1 MYKKLHVTYSQSKS
15 WRHDLTLE
23 YNINET
29 PIAQRWAKLLDEAS
43 KKYTIDNPE
52 RMYGFD
58 TLEIERIKAVNAINQ
73 CVDTINNYRPGFV
86 KRRMTPELIQD
97 DLNYLHHIFEVY
109 HGMLNEPHEFFV
121 SAPVDV
127 QRALGQ
133 LNLEV
138 HRCEAMAEGTVRK
151 MMPTHL
157 VTYYDQP
164 RGPGIRT
171 LEDADYEHFTDHVEF
186 GTVYLLYVE
195 IGKTLQDM
203 AIDDDHHIG
212 DEAYKPFRHYAADF
226 VIRYF
231 GTKTETVNNFRKMYK
246 KHYDENKEF
255 YDARYDYGHIY
266 NRPGNI
272 PLAKLQTH
280 LSPEQVITEIQKRQ
294 FVSSVTLT

>member
-1 MYKKLHVTYSQSKS
+1 MYKKMHVTYSGDD
-15 WRHDLTLE
+15 DLTLT

-29 PIAQRWAKLLDEAS
+29 SIAQRWASLLDEAIQQHP
-43 KKYTIDNPE
+43 IDDP
-52 RMYGFD
+52 RRLYGFD
-58 TLEIERIKAVNAINQ
+58 TEVIERQRAVDAINK
-73 CVDTINNYRPGFV
+73 CVDTINDYKSEFIT
-86 KRRMTPELIQD
+86 RRMTPELIQD

-109 HGMLNEPHEFFV
+109 HGMLNKPHEFFLE
-121 SAPVDV
+121 APKEVR
-127 QRALGQ
+127 QALGQ

-151 MMPTHL
+151 MLPTHL

-171 LEDADYEHFTDHVEF
+171 LEDTDYEHFTDFFEY

-203 AIDDDHHIG
+203 AIDDDDHIG
-212 DEAYKPFRHYAADF
+212 EEAYKPFRHYASDF
-226 VIRYF
+226 VIRYW
-231 GTKTETVNNFRKMYK
+231 ENSVESLRSFRKMYK
-246 KHYDENKEF
+246 KHYDENQEF
-255 YDARYDYGHIY
+255 YDSQYNYSHIY

-280 LSPEQVITEIQKRQ
+280 LSPEEVGTEIQKRQ
-294 FVSSVTLT
+294 FVSSVKLT

>member
-1 MYKKLHVTYSQSKS
+1 MYKKMHVTYSGDD
-15 WRHDLTLE
+15 DLTLT

-29 PIAQRWAKLLDEAS
+29 SIAQRWATLLDEAIQQ
-43 KKYTIDNPE
+43 YTIDNPK
-52 RMYGFD
+52 RLYGFD
-58 TLEIERIKAVNAINQ
+58 TLDIERQKAVDAINK
-73 CVDTINNYRPGFV
+73 CVDTINNYSPGFV
-86 KRRMTPELIQD
+86 ERRMTPELIQD

-109 HGMLNEPHEFFV
+109 HGMLNEPHEFFIT
-121 SAPVDV
+121 APIEV

-171 LEDADYEHFTDHVEF
+171 LEDNDYEHFTDHVEF

-203 AIDDDHHIG
+203 AIDDDDHIG
-212 DEAYKPFRHYAADF
+212 DEAYKPFRHYASDF

-246 KHYDENKEF
+246 NHYDENKEF
-255 YDARYDYGHIY
+255 YDARYNYGHIY

-280 LSPEQVITEIQKRQ
+280 LSPEQVVTEIQKRQ

>member
-1 MYKKLHVTYSQSKS
+1 MYKKMHVTYSGDD
-15 WRHDLTLE
+15 DLTLT

-29 PIAQRWAKLLDEAS
+29 SIAQRWATLLDEAIQQH
-43 KKYTIDNPE
+43 TIDDPK
-52 RMYGFD
+52 RLYGFD
-58 TLEIERIKAVNAINQ
+58 TLDIERQKAVDAINK
-73 CVDTINNYRPGFV
+73 CVDTINNYSPGFV
-86 KRRMTPELIQD
+86 ERRMTPELIQD

-109 HGMLNEPHEFFV
+109 HGMLNEPHEFFLE
-121 SAPVDV
+121 APKEVR
-127 QRALGQ
+127 QALGQ

-138 HRCEAMAEGTVRK
+138 HRCEAMAEGTIRK
-151 MMPTHL
+151 MLPTHL

-171 LEDADYEHFTDHVEF
+171 LEDKDYEHFSDFYEF

-203 AIDDDHHIG
+203 SIDDDNHIG
-212 DEAYKPFRHYAADF
+212 DDAYKPFRHYASDF

-231 GTKTETVNNFRKMYK
+231 STSHITWNSYRKIYK
-246 KHYDENKEF
+246 EHYDENKEF
-255 YDARYDYGHIY
+255 YDARYNYSHIY

-280 LSPEQVITEIQKRQ
+280 LSPKEVVTEIQKRQ
-294 FVSSVTLT
+294 FVSSVKLT

>member
-1 MYKKLHVTYSQSKS
+1 MYKKMHVTYSGDD
-15 WRHDLTLE
+15 DLTLI

-29 PIAQRWAKLLDEAS
+29 SIAQRWATLLDEAIQQ
-43 KKYTIDNPE
+43 YTIDDPK
-52 RMYGFD
+52 RLYGFD
-58 TLEIERIKAVNAINQ
+58 TLDIERQKAVDAINH
-73 CVDTINNYRPGFV
+73 CVDVINEYSPGFV
-86 KRRMTPELIQD
+86 ERRMTPELIQD

-109 HGMLNEPHEFFV
+109 HGMLNEPHEFFIE
-121 SAPVDV
+121 APIEV

-138 HRCEAMAEGTVRK
+138 HRCESMAEGTVRK

-157 VTYYDQP
+157 ATYYDQP

-171 LEDADYEHFTDHVEF
+171 LEDDDYEHFTDFFEF

-203 AIDDDHHIG
+203 AIDDDDHIG
-212 DEAYKPFRHYAADF
+212 DEAYKPFRHYASDF

-231 GTKTETVNNFRKMYK
+231 SMKHDTWNMYRKMYK
-246 KHYDENKEF
+246 QHYDDNKEF
-255 YDARYDYGHIY
+255 YDSRYNYSHIY

-280 LSPEQVITEIQKRQ
+280 LSPEQVVTEIQKRQ
-294 FVSSVTLT
+294 FVSSVKLT

>member
-1 MYKKLHVTYSQSKS
+1 MYKKLHVTYSGDD
-15 WRHDLTLE
+15 DLTLT

-29 PIAQRWAKLLDEAS
+29 SIAQRWATLLDEAIQQHS
-43 KKYTIDNPE
+43 IDDPK
-52 RMYGFD
+52 RLYGFD
-58 TLEIERIKAVNAINQ
+58 TVDIERQKAVDAINH
-73 CVDTINNYRPGFV
+73 CVDVINEYSPGFV
-86 KRRMTPELIQD
+86 ERRMTPKLIQD

-109 HGMLNEPHEFFV
+109 HGMLNEPHEFFIE
-121 SAPVDV
+121 APVEV

-157 VTYYDQP
+157 TTYYDQP

-171 LEDADYEHFTDHVEF
+171 LEDDDYEHFTDHIEF

-203 AIDDDHHIG
+203 SIDNDDHIG
-212 DEAYKPFRHYAADF
+212 DEAYKPFRHYASDF

-246 KHYDENKEF
+246 KHYDANKEF
-255 YDARYDYGHIY
+255 YDSRYSYGHIY

-280 LSPEQVITEIQKRQ
+280 LSPIEVVTEIQKRQ
-294 FVSSVTLT
+294 CVSSVKLT